1 MALQAELKADQ
12 RALQDVRDSLGVE
25 GSVSRTLVSQ
35 AGRVVEVDLVP
46 IPLATDR
53 KIRDAV
59 EAEMLVIAIEQPR
72 GLILVDELRNLR
84 AQIRKQ
90 LTLEVS
96 QATDRRF
103 LGHLEHALGDLA
115 LDAAGLR

>member
-12 RALQDVRDSLGVE
+12 RALQAALDAQADGVPVTRI
-25 GSVSRTLVSQ
+25 SVPL
-35 AGRVVEVDLVP
+35 EIDLIP
-46 IPLATDR
+46 IPLAADR
-53 KIRDAV
+53 RIRDAV